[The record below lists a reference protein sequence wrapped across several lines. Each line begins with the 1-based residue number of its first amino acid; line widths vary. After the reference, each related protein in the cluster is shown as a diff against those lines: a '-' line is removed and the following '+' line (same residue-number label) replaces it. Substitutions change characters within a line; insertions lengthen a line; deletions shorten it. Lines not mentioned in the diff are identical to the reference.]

1 MQGTAVR
8 GGVMKICRGVAA
20 LVAAAFLC
28 SCATSTAPGAI
39 GVTRQQLLM
48 LPVATVNAQ
57 AAEGFSR
64 LSGAA
69 KAAGKLNSDAAVVAR
84 VRTIGQDLI
93 REVPAFR
100 SDAVHWAW
108 EINVFDSP
116 QVNAFCA
123 PGGKIGVFTGIIN
136 RLELTDDE
144 LAAVMGHEIA
154 HALREHSRE
163 KASQGLLSR
172 AIVQGI
178 ANSGSRNAGTAAA
191 ITNVSAQLFLHLPF
205 SRDMELEAD
214 AMGIELMARAGYDP
228 KAAPNVWRK
237 MQTRVGGSGAEF
249 FATHPNHERRIDEL
263 EAALPKVQQLY
274 AVAATKRPASVAVTV
289 PPKAVTP
296 IAMPGQMTLVPPG
309 ATSLVGEKV
318 GAVTKNE
325 PVGQESYTVERM
337 ARSEGCHST
346 PRAVLTAKGAGFETY
361 TVACSSGEVW
371 SVRCDFGQCRVLK

>member
-1 MQGTAVR
+1 MSVWTRLALALAAT
-8 GGVMKICRGVAA
+8 AA
-20 LVAAAFLC
+20 LG

-48 LPVATVNAQ
+48 LPSATINAQ
-57 AAEGFSR
+57 AAEGYSR
-64 LSGAA
+64 LSAA
-69 KAAGKLNSDAAVVAR
+69 AQKAGKLNNNDAVVLR
-84 VRTIGQDLI
+84 VRSIGQHLI

-100 SDAVHWAW
+100 ADAANWAW

-123 PGGKIGVFTGIIN
+123 PGGKIGIFTGIID

-163 KASQGLLSR
+163 KASQGALSQ

-191 ITNVSAQLFLHLPF
+191 LTSVSAQLLLHLPF

-214 AMGIELMARAGYDP
+214 AMGLELMARAGYDP
-228 KAAPNVWRK
+228 RMAPNVWRK
-237 MQTRVGGSGAEF
+237 MQARVGGSRAEF
-249 FATHPNHERRIDEL
+249 FATHPNHERRIDQL
-263 EAALPKVQQLY
+263 EAMIPKVESLY
-274 AVAATKRPASVAVTV
+274 AAAPVKRQPAVAETRVAAAV
-289 PPKAVTP
+289 PPAP
-296 IAMPGQMTLVPPG
+296 SAAAPLAQPPG
-309 ATSLVGEKV
+309 GSSSLVAA
-318 GAVTKNE
+318 GAGK
-325 PVGQESYTVERM
+325 PVGEGQEVFTVEKM
-337 ARSEGCHST
+337 ARNEKCNAN
-346 PRAVLTAKGAGFETY
+346 PKAVLTAKGSGFETY
-361 TVACSSGEVW
+361 TVACASGEVW